1 MAESSNADSS
11 KGSAQGSE
19 GTSPPSSAAP
29 SQGSTEEADGPAE
42 APQATS
48 TESGEAPAKSSGTS
62 GWKTP
67 SGKPAA
73 KAAAKTTTA
82 KSTAKAP
89 AKAPAKSSSTRT
101 SSTKTT
107 EKPAKEKKPVD
118 ANQVR
123 SWLAT
128 AIWALAVIAALIM
141 AGGAL
146 AVSLDFNE
154 KNAIV
159 KFVTDTADNL
169 KIFGD
174 FKTFKGSNHE
184 VKDVL
189 VNNGIYAILYLV
201 VGKILDRLIRP

>member
-1 MAESSNADSS
+1 MAESSNGDSSQESS
-11 KGSAQGSE
+11 KGSTKESAEDAPQESTQE
-19 GTSPPSSAAP
+19 SAEESGTEPAKEPAKAPTSSASKES
-29 SQGSTEEADGPAE
+29 SQT
-42 APQATS
+42 
-48 TESGEAPAKSSGTS
+48 PAKTAKSAGTS
-62 GWKTP
+62 GWKSP
-67 SGKPAA
+67 SGKPAS
-73 KAAAKTTTA
+73 KTA
-82 KSTAKAP
+82 SKAP
-89 AKAPAKSSSTRT
+89 AKTSSTRT
-101 SSTKTT
+101 SAARTT
-107 EKPAKEKKPVD
+107 EKPAKETSQVD
-118 ANQVR
+118 VNAVR

-128 AIWALAVIAALIM
+128 AIWVLAVIAALIM

-159 KFVTDTADNL
+159 KFVTDTADSL

-201 VGKILDRLIRP
+201 VGKVLDRLIRP